1 MSQDLRANLKQWLA
15 SGEIRLQPL
24 SLPQRELWETSP
36 IAPGDIGN
44 HICAF
49 IEVKGNITAEDCRE
63 ALRLVVERQEVLRLS
78 FLPGKEQPFQM
89 IRKTGTVVMNYH
101 ELTPEQCSKDGL
113 EEVMKEIFS
122 QPFDMLRGPLYRVEM
137 LQRGPGEL
145 VLVFA
150 IHHAIA
156 DGWTLGVFV
165 QELAGAYIQN
175 KMNGG
180 GSLPEVEMS
189 YTAWAAA
196 ERATCHPAE
205 VESRTAFWRNHL
217 SGSIRLWDRPAN
229 ESQRVGKLAYWA
241 SSIPPELVREIRAVS
256 KTTGTTLFNTLL
268 TAFQAT
274 LAQWTGKTDIVVGT
288 PVANRT
294 RQQAKE
300 TMGYFAGVV
309 PLRGQVDATQTFAT
323 AARAV
328 QDTSMDCFAQAIP
341 FAELVKALG
350 ISQEEGH
357 NPIFDVRFALQNHP
371 VPDITLPSLSFK
383 LRMRSTGTARFDL
396 ACEITEDGDEF
407 EIVWLYR
414 PGLFTLA
421 DAEELNRRYQ
431 TVLEN
436 VSRSPHSPLSAAMA
450 CC

>member
-1 MSQDLRANLKQWLA
+1 MSQDLRANLKQWLE

-24 SLPQRELWETSP
+24 SLPQRELWENSP
-36 IAPGDIGN
+36 VPPGDIGN

-49 IEVKGNITAEDCRE
+49 IEVKGNITAEDCTA

-78 FLPGKEQPFQM
+78 FLPGKGQPFQM
-89 IRKTGTVVMNYH
+89 IRRTGIPAIKYRDL
-101 ELTPEQCSKDGL
+101 EPDQCTPAGIEGIMD
-113 EEVMKEIFS
+113 EIFR

-137 LQRGPGEL
+137 LQKGPGDL

-150 IHHAIA
+150 IHHSIA

-165 QELAGAYIQN
+165 QDLAGAYIQN
-175 KMNGG
+175 KLSGG
-180 GSLPEVEMS
+180 GPLPSVEMS

-196 ERATCHPAE
+196 ERATWQPVELELRAE
-205 VESRTAFWRNHL
+205 FWRKHL
-217 SGSIRLWDRPAN
+217 ADTIRLWDRPTDVA
-229 ESQRVGKLAYWA
+229 QRAGKLAYWA
-241 SSIPPELVREIRAVS
+241 SSIPPDLVREIRTLS
-256 KTTGTTLFNTLL
+256 KNSGTTLFNTLL
-268 TAFQAT
+268 TAFQT
-274 LAQWTGKTDIVVGT
+274 MLAQWTGQTDIVVGS

-294 RQQAKE
+294 RQPAKE

-309 PLRGQVDATQTFAT
+309 PLRGKVDTTQSFST

-328 QDTSMDCFAQAIP
+328 QDSSMDCFAQAMP
-341 FAELVKALG
+341 FAELVKSLG

-371 VPDITLPSLSFK
+371 VPDVTLPSLSFK

-407 EIVWLYR
+407 EVVWLYR

-431 TVLEN
+431 TLLEN
-436 VSRSPHSPLSAAMA
+436 VSRSPHSPLSAILA
-450 CC
+450 

>member
-1 MSQDLRANLKQWLA
+1 MSQDLRANLKQWLE

-24 SLPQRELWETSP
+24 SLPQRELWENSP
-36 IAPGDIGN
+36 IPPGDIGN

-49 IEVKGNITAEDCRE
+49 IEVKGNISQEDCYA
-63 ALRLVVERQEVLRLS
+63 ALKLVVERQEVLRLS
-78 FLPGKEQPFQM
+78 FLPGKGQPFQM
-89 IRKTGTVVMNYH
+89 IRSTGTPVLGYR
-101 ELTPEQCSKDGL
+101 ELTPEQYSGEAL
-113 EEVMKEIFS
+113 EEVMKEIFN

-165 QELAGAYIQN
+165 EELAGAYIQN
-175 KMNGG
+175 KMNNGTP
-180 GSLPEVEMS
+180 LPQVEMS
-189 YTAWAAA
+189 YTTWAAA
-196 ERATCHPAE
+196 ERATWQPTELEPRAE
-205 VESRTAFWRNHL
+205 FWRKHL
-217 SGSIRLWDRPAN
+217 NDITRLWERPADPAA
-229 ESQRVGKLAYWA
+229 RAGKLTYWA

-256 KTTGTTLFNTLL
+256 KSTGTTLFNTLL

-274 LAQWTGKTDIVVGT
+274 LAQWTGKTDIVVGS

-294 RQQAKE
+294 RQAAKE

-309 PLRGQVDATQTFAT
+309 PLRGQVDMAQPFSS
-323 AARAV
+323 AAKAV
-328 QDTSMDCFAQAIP
+328 QDTSMDCFAQAMP
-341 FAELVKALG
+341 FAELAKALG
-350 ISQEEGH
+350 IESEAGH

-371 VPDITLPSLSFK
+371 VPDVTLPSLSFK

-396 ACEITEDGDEF
+396 ACEITEDGEEF

-414 PGLFTLA
+414 PGLFLLE
-421 DAEELNRRYQ
+421 DAQELNRRYQ
-431 TVLEN
+431 TVLAN
-436 VSRSPHSPLSAAMA
+436 VSRSPHSPLSAALA
-450 CC
+450 